1 MDRQQS
7 TEEILKAPTFT
18 AYYQAAMDFCAF
30 IEQQKPGLPQDFLLA
45 TRRYLVRL
53 YDAASALPWV
63 DLQSD
68 QDYDDTLAA
77 ITFQATPSSIA
88 ERLGEARYYWH
99 VFAPIDDGEHTP
111 VCGDLLDD
119 LGDIYKDVRSA
130 LLVFH
135 LGQPDC
141 QENAL
146 WQFKFD
152 FDAHWDR
159 HCVNALSAIHFYLKR
174 LQQ

>member
-1 MDRQQS
+1 MEYTQS
-7 TEEILKAPTFT
+7 TEEILRAPTFT

-30 IEQQKPGLPQDFLLA
+30 IEQSAPCRPLDFLLA
-45 TRRYLVRL
+45 TRRHLVRL
-53 YDAASALPWV
+53 YDAAAALPWV
-63 DLQSD
+63 DLHSN
-68 QDYDDTLAA
+68 QDYEETLD
-77 ITFQATPSSIA
+77 ATLFHATLSIIA
-88 ERLGEARYYWH
+88 QRLGEARYYWH
-99 VFAPIDDGEHTP
+99 VFDPLDDAENTA

-119 LGDIYKDVRSA
+119 LGDIYKDVRYA

-152 FDAHWDR
+152 FDAHWGQ
-159 HCVNALSAIHFYLKR
+159 HCVSALPAIHFYLKR
-174 LQQ
+174 LQ

>member
-1 MDRQQS
+1 V
-7 TEEILKAPTFT
+7 A
-18 AYYQAAMDFCAF
+18 FCAF
-30 IEQQKPGLPQDFLLA
+30 IEQPEPGLPQEFLLA

-63 DLQSD
+63 DLQSN

-77 ITFQATPSSIA
+77 ATFQATLSSIA
-88 ERLGEARYYWH
+88 ERLGEAHYYWH
-99 VFAPIDDGEHTP
+99 VFDPLDDLENTA

-119 LGDIYKDVRSA
+119 LGDIYKDIRYA

-174 LQQ
+174 RQQ